1 MTRLRTTLT
10 VLAVG
15 GATRTTGVVAVNAV
29 AIPARISAVE
39 AAKPAAST
47 ADATSAAPAR
57 AAKGWWKG
65 LTDTQQACL
74 KDEVGTR
81 PVGPPSDTERAV
93 LRARVTKAA
102 DACDVTLPF
111 VRARALWDGLTDAQR
126 QCLRDADVQRPW
138 GPLDR
143 ADRQE
148 VRAALAIAAKACGVT
163 EPARPSPRP

>member
-1 MTRLRTTLT
+1 M
-10 VLAVG
+10 
-15 GATRTTGVVAVNAV
+15 
-29 AIPARISAVE
+29 PPWARISAVE
-39 AAKPAAST
+39 AAMPAAST

-81 PVGPPSDTERAV
+81 PVGPPSDTERAA
-93 LRARVTKAA
+93 LRARVQGGGRLRRHAP
-102 DACDVTLPF
+102 LRPG
-111 VRARALWDGLTDAQR
+111 LWDGLTDAQR